1 MQICTSPCHL
11 VWAETS
17 ATLIQQPN
25 TPTPSRSSISTS
37 LFHTLEVKY
46 LHILNLDKKEKEE
59 EEEEEKNEE
68 DEEDG

>member
-25 TPTPSRSSISTS
+25 LPTPTRSSISTS
-37 LFHTLEVKY
+37 LFQTVEVKY
-46 LHILNLDKKEKEE
+46 LRILNLDKKDIKEE
-59 EEEEEKNEE
+59 EENNEEEVASA
-68 DEEDG
+68 